1 MRSFAVE
8 DAPSPLPA
16 LYANLLTQYIFYQGL
31 KCPETISC
39 EVPHNFVES
48 VVKIIKVEHCQINFC
63 HPLYLYFW
71 KILMTLILIQ
81 EIAPKG
87 EGGQNPR
94 LQQMQSN
101 ANNWGVLLQIF
112 YF

>member
-8 DAPSPLPA
+8 DAPSPFPA

-87 EGGQNPR
+87 EGGQKPR
-94 LQQMQSN
+94 LQQKQSKPIN
-101 ANNWGVLLQIF
+101 RGASLHIF